1 MKRHLEL
8 ASHGH
13 LASGALSALK
23 ILVGNKNNISAMD
36 CYVDNSFDL
45 QKAVEKVI
53 SDHKEE
59 DLILVTDLFG
69 GSVNNEFMQ
78 YLTDN
83 IFLIAGMNLP
93 FLLELAVNL
102 DSPVPTKEIIQN
114 ALNASAKSLKFCNA
128 IDLSETLQDENF

>member
-23 ILVGNKNNISAMD
+23 VLVGNKSNISAMD

-45 QKAVEKVI
+45 QKAVKKVI
-53 SDHKEE
+53 TDHEKEE
-59 DLILVTDLFG
+59 LIVVTDLFG

-78 YLTDN
+78 YLTDKV
-83 IFLIAGMNLP
+83 FLIAGMNLP
-93 FLLELAVNL
+93 FLLELTVNL
-102 DSPVPTKEIIQN
+102 DSTLSTKEIIQN
-114 ALNASAKSLKFCNA
+114 ALNASANSLKFCNA